1 MLTVPG
7 RHQLPPSDWGLR
19 EGLATHTSGPLH
31 QQFSP
36 LQMSTWLSPSLPSD
50 LCPEAPFS
58 VGLAGPPYLKPHPT
72 TPCAFTRYSLP
83 WLLCILHSPCCNQQ
97 ICQPLDTGSFVCSM
111 DPCTS
116 TGPSCSSSTR
126 QTGAAQNTGVHR
138 STPRVP
144 AQLRCAPEQ
153 HPTGRASTWGLGAE
167 GGGPGACCTLV
178 PGTAGGPAH
187 RVVSLTTTVF

>member
-19 EGLATHTSGPLH
+19 EGLAPHTSGPLH

-58 VGLAGPPYLKPHPT
+58 VGLAGPPYLKPHPS

-83 WLLCILHSPCCNQQ
+83 WLCTFYIHLAATNKSVSPWTQGALSALWTPARPPAHPAAAAPGRQERPRTQEC
-97 ICQPLDTGSFVCSM
+97 
-111 DPCTS
+111 
-116 TGPSCSSSTR
+116 TGPRPGFRRSSDALQSSILLAAPPHGDWAQR
-126 QTGAAQNTGVHR
+126 EGGLAPAARLCQALQGAQ
-138 STPRVP
+138 
-144 AQLRCAPEQ
+144 
-153 HPTGRASTWGLGAE
+153 PTGL
-167 GGGPGACCTLV
+167 
-178 PGTAGGPAH
+178 
-187 RVVSLTTTVF
+187 